1 MFKCKWH
8 NYVHSELGIGKGKF
22 RAHVTVHAPGCAL
35 AGAGQASLSADGCL
49 SAARWPHSV
58 VCRVNGLYRQS
69 QGVASSC
76 HFLLLRLV
84 SSRSQPCTSGANLPA
99 GRVALQPHDCFCFYG
114 ASGWGQPGVG
124 TDWKVTPLEGAEGPL
139 GVQSLLFPLIK
150 RYFKRCECFAG
161 FTQSQ
166 DHPRKEHSPLCAFQ
180 CLSPNSKCADCP
192 KSRNARTSSEKEKFR
207 HV

>member
-1 MFKCKWH
+1 MCLNVNGIIMCIQSW
-8 NYVHSELGIGKGKF
+8 ELGRENF
-22 RAHVTVHAPGCAL
+22 EPMLRSTPPGCAL

-99 GRVALQPHDCFCFYG
+99 GRVASQPHDCFLFLWRLRLRAARCWNG
-114 ASGWGQPGVG
+114 
-124 TDWKVTPLEGAEGPL
+124 LEG
-139 GVQSLLFPLIK
+139 
-150 RYFKRCECFAG
+150 
-161 FTQSQ
+161 
-166 DHPRKEHSPLCAFQ
+166 DSPGRGRGAPVRSVPFV
-180 CLSPNSKCADCP
+180 PP
-192 KSRNARTSSEKEKFR
+192 
-207 HV
+207 H